1 MDLFNFIST
10 YVWPVILGYIGWLH
24 KELHD
29 LRSKLGGI
37 EVDVAKNYA
46 SKHDLAALE
55 ARLVSVLDRIDD
67 KVTRILEGRRDG

>member
-29 LRSKLGGI
+29 LRAKLGGVEI
-37 EVDVAKNYA
+37 DVAKNYA
-46 SKHDLAALE
+46 SKHDQATLE